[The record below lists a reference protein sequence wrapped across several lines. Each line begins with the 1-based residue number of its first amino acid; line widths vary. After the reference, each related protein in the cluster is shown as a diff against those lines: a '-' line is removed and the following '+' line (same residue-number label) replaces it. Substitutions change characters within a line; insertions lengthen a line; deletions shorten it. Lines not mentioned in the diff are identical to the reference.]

1 MAKQKFTSF
10 TPRPKPKKRPGIH
23 KKSKSKSEKLQQS
36 RRRYKGQGRWKLI
49 ILNYQCLKL
58 TLRNNWIKESSLAK
72 TWNLKNFESRLK

>member
-36 RRRYKGQGRWKLI
+36 LEDTKDKADE
-49 ILNYQCLKL
+49 N
-58 TLRNNWIKESSLAK
+58 
-72 TWNLKNFESRLK
+72 